1 MLKRIIRSLTVGMV
15 IGLAVL
21 LTVVV
26 VGVIRADITT
36 ALRWSGNAVFL
47 LGAVC
52 LVFAGMRW
60 FSADKDGG
68 AYFRPGRTALE
79 LEAEVLNE
87 HRDRTKGFIK
97 SSGQKGSSIWVAIGV
112 LVTGLLPE
120 LLLMIL

>member
-1 MLKRIIRSLTVGMV
+1 MVKRIVRSLAVGVV
-15 IGLAVL
+15 IGLAL
-21 LTVVV
+21 LLVVVV

-68 AYFRPGRTALE
+68 QYFRPGRTALE

-87 HRDRTKGFIK
+87 HRDQTKGGIK
-97 SSGQKGSSIWVAIGV
+97 SADHKGSSIWMAIGV
-112 LVTGLLPE
+112 LLTGLIPE

>member
-1 MLKRIIRSLTVGMV
+1 MLKRIIRSLTEGMV

-21 LTVVV
+21 LVVVV

-60 FSADKDGG
+60 FSTDKDGG

-97 SSGQKGSSIWVAIGV
+97 SSGQKGSSIWAAIGV